1 MKNKFYVIIPIVAF
15 VVIFLNAFFGHL
27 IFSSGSDETINKYSI
42 YVHLQPE
49 WNSYPGNILFDV
61 TTTWKRPN
69 ADIYSFDY
77 DTNLGPQEQNF
88 NQLEFLGEKS
98 FIELQHEFSN
108 CESSWKPI
116 LYRYA
121 IDTVRNRI
129 EYFQGNEL
137 NGDPYASSFPI
148 KKNLNYD
155 LNSQNEKIRGGYVQ
169 FVPIC
174 TDKETTS
181 YEFSLKINDKK
192 NGFDVYFVPSKESI
206 NEFVNGE
213 SFSYYSEASC
223 FGQNYQS
230 FNGYCNNVDKD
241 SGLMIVIPDEMN
253 LSLTK
258 VVISLIEK

>member
-1 MKNKFYVIIPIVAF
+1 MKSKFYIIIPIVAF

-27 IFSSGSDETINKYSI
+27 IFSSSTDETINKYSI

-49 WNSYPGNILFDV
+49 WNSHPGNILFDV
-61 TTTWKRPN
+61 TTTWKHPN
-69 ADIYSFDY
+69 ANMHSSDY
-77 DTNLGPQEQNF
+77 DTSLEPEEHNF

-108 CESSWKPI
+108 CESNWQPI

-121 IDTVRNRI
+121 IDTFRNRI

-137 NGDPYASSFPI
+137 NGDPYSSSFPI

-155 LNSQNEKIRGGYVQ
+155 INSQDEKIRDGYVQ
-169 FVPIC
+169 FIPIC
-174 TDKETTS
+174 TDKVTTS

-192 NGFDVYFVPSKESI
+192 HGFDVYFVPSKESL
-206 NEFVNGE
+206 NEFVNGGN
-213 SFSYYSEASC
+213 FSHYFRDSC

-230 FNGYCNNVDKD
+230 FNGHCNNVGKD
-241 SGLMIVIPDEMN
+241 SGLMIAIPDEMN

-258 VVISLIEK
+258 VVVSLIEK